1 MLQIL
6 AKCYFDRKASDA
18 EHKTVLS
25 GIVSDTDGVIS
36 GQEISRSESF
46 TGEDLQM
53 WLEEAD
59 VRVISHIHKAV
70 SNGVKR
76 VVLLSYDTDVM
87 VLLHFRLLLPW
98 TERMLDQSWN

>member
-6 AKCYFDRKASDA
+6 AKCYFERKAFDA

-25 GIVSDTDGVIS
+25 GIASDTDGVIS

-53 WLEEAD
+53 CLEEAD
-59 VRVISHIHKAV
+59 VRVIPHIHKAPG
-70 SNGVKR
+70 S
-76 VVLLSYDTDVM
+76 VL
-87 VLLHFRLLLPW
+87 
-98 TERMLDQSWN
+98 